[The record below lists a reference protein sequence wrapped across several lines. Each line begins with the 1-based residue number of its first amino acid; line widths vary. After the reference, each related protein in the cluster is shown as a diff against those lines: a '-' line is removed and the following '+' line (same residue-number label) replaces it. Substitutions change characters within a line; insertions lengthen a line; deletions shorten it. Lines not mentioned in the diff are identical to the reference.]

1 MERRS
6 LIAVLGG
13 LALLVGAVVVLRTES
28 PPPLVKSNDPVTLT
42 RFLDERVD
50 YRAEKQGLVAPSDLK
65 LTALDITSLRAMWTP
80 TAGYGYEVRW
90 ADQVRLVVVPETELT
105 GLPANDEVTV
115 EVRAVDAEGHRSAPS
130 SMKAVPRLLYNE
142 AWADHL
148 VAPVDHFDG
157 QAALSSHRWRVLG
170 DDDCLGLRSLPG
182 VKRVEITCDN
192 TELQSNMTLVLTEPQ
207 AAYDGERGRVMLT
220 MDGPGMNA
228 NGLNQEASIT
238 LLPEPYDDLPWLGM
252 YDNMSA
258 PTRIPPSAIVMH
270 ITPFG
275 ASFDKGV
282 DVPTTSRVVPVS
294 GRSVVAS
301 TGVRH
306 RWELRVLQD
315 AVVAVRDGEVLAAM
329 PAAVPWTTA
338 RARLAFRDARGTT
351 IDSFGVGGGA
361 ENPRSTSVIPLGPS
375 EREPS
380 ATTLGTVSSAQF
392 AGAESLRVVAG
403 VYGNNDAPVTVRF
416 GDREVLAKPM
426 FPWGAVG
433 PTVST
438 TLYAD
443 FPLPDP
449 AIGDS
454 SKLRLTST
462 TDIDSVS
469 ANVVVRDGVDA
480 PARKLPRVSDLG
492 ALVRRVAQPR
502 LSVGHESNV
511 SPPTQ
516 FPRGGKV
523 RLVVELDA
531 GHDHVVAETSGI
543 EVELDGDRIVTLP
556 TTADGPSAGGRYEF
570 WLEAGGLTSGAHR
583 ITARVQPKD
592 PSTPPRDTQQSFEI
606 RAG

>member
-1 MERRS
+1 MERRR
-6 LIAVLGG
+6 LIAVVGG
-13 LALLVGAVVVLRTES
+13 LALLVGAVAVLRVEA
-28 PPPLVKSNDPVTLT
+28 PPPQVTSTDPITLT
-42 RFLDERVD
+42 RFVDDRVE
-50 YRAEKQGLVAPSDLK
+50 YRAERQSLAAPSNLK
-65 LTALDITSLRAMWTP
+65 LTALDITSIRAMWTP
-80 TAGYGYEVRW
+80 TVGYGYEVRW
-90 ADQVRLVVVPETELT
+90 HDQVRLVVVPETEVT

-115 EVRAVDAEGHRSAPS
+115 EVRAVDAEGHRSAPT
-130 SMKAVPRLLYNE
+130 SMRAVPRLLYNE

-192 TELQSNMTLVLTEPQ
+192 AEMQSNMTLVLTEPQ
-207 AAYDGERGRVMLT
+207 PDNDGERGRVMLT
-220 MDGPGMNA
+220 MDGPGTDP
-228 NGLNQEASIT
+228 NGLNQEVAIT

-252 YDNMSA
+252 YDSVSA
-258 PTRIPPSAIVMH
+258 PTQIPPGAIVMH
-270 ITPFG
+270 VNPFG

-294 GRSVVAS
+294 GRSIVPS

-306 RWELRVLQD
+306 RWELRILQD
-315 AVVAVRDGEVLAAM
+315 AVVAVRDGEVLAAA
-329 PAAVPWTTA
+329 PAAVPWSRA

-361 ENPRSTSVIPLGPS
+361 ENPRSTSIIPLGPS

-426 FPWGAVG
+426 FPWGTVG

-454 SKLRLTST
+454 PKLRLTST

-469 ANVVVRDGVDA
+469 ANVVVRDAVDA
-480 PARKLPRVSDLG
+480 PARRLPRVTDLG
-492 ALVRRVAQPR
+492 GLVRRVAQPE
-502 LSVGHESNV
+502 LGVEHETNV
-511 SPPTQ
+511 SPPTP
-516 FPRGGKV
+516 FPQGGRV

-556 TTADGPSAGGRYEF
+556 TAADGASAGGRYEF
-570 WLEAGGLTSGAHR
+570 WLDTADLRPGAHR
-583 ITARVQPKD
+583 VTARVQPKD
-592 PSTPPRDTQQSFEI
+592 PSLSPRDTQQSFEI
-606 RAG
+606 RTR

>member
-1 MERRS
+1 
-6 LIAVLGG
+6 
-13 LALLVGAVVVLRTES
+13 
-28 PPPLVKSNDPVTLT
+28 
-42 RFLDERVD
+42 
-50 YRAEKQGLVAPSDLK
+50 
-65 LTALDITSLRAMWTP
+65 
-80 TAGYGYEVRW
+80 
-90 ADQVRLVVVPETELT
+90 VVVPETEVT
-105 GLPANDEVTV
+105 GLPSNDEVTV

-130 SMKAVPRLLYNE
+130 TMKAVPRLLYNE
-142 AWADHL
+142 AWADDL

-192 TELQSNMTLVLTEPQ
+192 AELQSNMALVLTDPRPE
-207 AAYDGERGRVMLT
+207 DDDERGRVMLT
-220 MDGPGMNA
+220 VDGPGKDPNIF
-228 NGLNQEASIT
+228 NQEVSIT

-252 YDNMSA
+252 YDSVTA
-258 PTRIPPSAIVMH
+258 PTRIPPGAIVLH
-270 ITPFG
+270 LNPFG

-294 GRSVVAS
+294 GRSIVPT

-306 RWELRVLQD
+306 RWELRVLRD
-315 AVVAVRDGEVLAAM
+315 AVVAVRDGEVLAAL

-338 RARLAFRDARGTT
+338 RARLAFHDARGMAL
-351 IDSFGVGGGA
+351 DSFGVGGGA
-361 ENPRSTSVIPLGPS
+361 ENPRSTSIIPLGPS

-403 VYGNNDAPVTVRF
+403 VYGNNDAPVTVHF

-454 SKLRLTST
+454 PKLRLTST

-469 ANVVVRDGVDA
+469 ASVVVRDGVDA
-480 PARKLPRVSDLG
+480 PARKLPRLADLG
-492 ALVRRVAQPR
+492 GQLPRVAWTR
-502 LSVGHESNV
+502 VTTTSWRRRRASRSTWTATGS
-511 SPPTQ
+511 SRCRPT
-516 FPRGGKV
+516 R
-523 RLVVELDA
+523 
-531 GHDHVVAETSGI
+531 T
-543 EVELDGDRIVTLP
+543 DRRR
-556 TTADGPSAGGRYEF
+556 AGG
-570 WLEAGGLTSGAHR
+570 TSSGW
-583 ITARVQPKD
+583 
-592 PSTPPRDTQQSFEI
+592 TPGSWCPERT
-606 RAG
+606 G